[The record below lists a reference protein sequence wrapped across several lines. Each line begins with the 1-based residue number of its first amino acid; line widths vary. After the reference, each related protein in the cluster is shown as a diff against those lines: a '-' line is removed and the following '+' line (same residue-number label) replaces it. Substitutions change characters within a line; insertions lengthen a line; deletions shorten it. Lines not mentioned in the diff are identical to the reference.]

1 MPFTECQLRRR
12 RTSQAGRIRRTG
24 TRRQRQKHLLLPA
37 QIAIDNTTRDRP
49 SGRSFF
55 CFVANT
61 PTPEFC
67 ENSRERGPRSPA
79 GTAEGFDPPLGA
91 QRSAAARGGGCAGA
105 GRVAAY
111 WRRCASAGAARA
123 GFCRDGGERALCRAA
138 RRALSAREAGAF
150 LPGGGPP
157 TGRGRGLAAWGP
169 QRPRVGRD
177 GAWRARFRAAGR
189 GRYTAAFRGGRG
201 EGAGRAALYG
211 GRAGYIRGGGPIA
224 GARRHRTG
232 KKRSELRGLCR
243 VTGHRW
249 EWRQRRG
256 RKGPF
261 SLYKEALFAGA
272 RALSIQS

>member
-1 MPFTECQLRRR
+1 MIFGAIPPPRNFAKI
-12 RTSQAGRIRRTG
+12 RTRGGRGLQPEQPKDSIPPWGHSG
-24 TRRQRQKHLLLPA
+24 TRRH
-37 QIAIDNTTRDRP
+37 
-49 SGRSFF
+49 GRRL
-55 CFVANT
+55 CQ
-61 PTPEFC
+61 
-67 ENSRERGPRSPA
+67 SR
-79 GTAEGFDPPLGA
+79 
-91 QRSAAARGGGCAGA
+91 
-105 GRVAAY
+105 
-111 WRRCASAGAARA
+111 AGAAERQRCAAAGRTRA
-123 GFCRDGGERALCRAA
+123 GFSPGRRAA
-138 RRALSAREAGAF
+138 GAVPGGTAGAFGAEAGAF
-150 LPGGGPP
+150 SPGGGPP

-177 GAWRARFRAAGR
+177 GAGRARFRAAGR

-201 EGAGRAALYG
+201 EGAGRAAVYG
-211 GRAGYIRGGGPIA
+211 GRAGYRRGGGGPIA
-224 GARRHRTG
+224 GARRAARRTG

>member
-1 MPFTECQLRRR
+1 MIFGAIPPPRNFAKI
-12 RTSQAGRIRRTG
+12 RTRGGRGLQPEQPKDSIPPWGHSG
-24 TRRQRQKHLLLPA
+24 TRRRGRRLCRSRAGAAKRRWCA
-37 QIAIDNTTRDRP
+37 SAGRTRAGFS
-49 SGRSFF
+49 SGR
-55 CFVANT
+55 
-61 PTPEFC
+61 
-67 ENSRERGPRSPA
+67 R
-79 GTAEGFDPPLGA
+79 
-91 QRSAAARGGGCAGA
+91 AAGGCAGRHG
-105 GRVAAY
+105 GRF
-111 WRRCASAGAARA
+111 RRGSR
-123 GFCRDGGERALCRAA
+123 GF
-138 RRALSAREAGAF
+138 S
-150 LPGGGPP
+150 PGGGPP

-177 GAWRARFRAAGR
+177 GAGRARFRAAGR

>member
-1 MPFTECQLRRR
+1 MIFGAIPPPRNFAKI
-12 RTSQAGRIRRTG
+12 RTRGGRG
-24 TRRQRQKHLLLPA
+24 LQ
-37 QIAIDNTTRDRP
+37 
-49 SGRSFF
+49 
-55 CFVANT
+55 
-61 PTPEFC
+61 PEQPKD
-67 ENSRERGPRSPA
+67 SIPLG
-79 GTAEGFDPPLGA
+79 GTAERGGA
-91 QRSAAARGGGCAGA
+91 GRRLCRSRVGAAERRRCAAAGRTRAGFSSGRRAAGGCAGRHG
-105 GRVAAY
+105 GRF
-111 WRRCASAGAARA
+111 R
-123 GFCRDGGERALCRAA
+123 
-138 RRALSAREAGAF
+138 
-150 LPGGGPP
+150 
-157 TGRGRGLAAWGP
+157 RGRGLAAWGP

-177 GAWRARFRAAGR
+177 GAGRARFRAAGR

-224 GARRHRTG
+224 WARRHRTG

>member
-1 MPFTECQLRRR
+1 MPFTECQLGRRR
-12 RTSQAGRIRRTG
+12 ASQAGRVRRTG
-24 TRRQRQKHLLLPA
+24 TRRQRQEHLLLPA
-37 QIAIDNTTRDRP
+37 QIAIWDTNRDRP

-55 CFVANT
+55 VLGLI
-61 PTPEFC
+61 P
-67 ENSRERGPRSPA
+67 
-79 GTAEGFDPPLGA
+79 PPLNFA
-91 QRSAAARGGGCAGA
+91 KIHARGGRGLQPEQPKDSIPPWGHS
-105 GRVAAY
+105 GTQ
-111 WRRCASAGAARA
+111 RRGAATVPESGGHGEKAAVCLGGPDRA

-138 RRALSAREAGAF
+138 QRALSALEAGAF

-177 GAWRARFRAAGR
+177 GAGRARCRAAGRARCRAAGR

-201 EGAGRAALYG
+201 EGVSRAAVYG
-211 GRAGYIRGGGPIA
+211 GRRP
-224 GARRHRTG
+224 RTG
-232 KKRSELRGLCR
+232 GKHSELRGLCR

-249 EWRQRRG
+249 EGRQRRG
-256 RKGPF
+256 QKGPF